1 MDRRRFLRSSL
12 AASVAATLPV
22 SQAWAALQALTQVTG
37 DVRAV
42 TSDRAEISLERA
54 AVQELSDSL
63 RGTLLLPGN
72 EGYDVARRVLNKS
85 IDRHPALIVQPTGVA
100 DIQNAVT
107 FARERRLLLAVK
119 CGGHS
124 FAGKSTC
131 DGGMQIDLSFFRH
144 ARIDPNSRTAYVAG
158 GSLLAA
164 LDHEAMAHGLVTPAG
179 TVSHTGVGGLST
191 AGGFGRISRRFG
203 LTLDNIKAVD
213 IVTADGRLLRA
224 SADENPDLYW
234 GVRGGGGNFGIVTSF
249 QYALHPMQRQVIGGE
264 VVFPLDRARELIH
277 FYADFSSQAPDDL
290 YIDLYVNATATGEGS
305 GAGFHVCY
313 SGPEKDAEKVLAPIR
328 KLGEPA
334 FTNLG
339 PVDYVAIQR
348 SWDYADFRNIG
359 EYLKSG
365 FVNEYPD
372 SMLDAAISGFEPDPG
387 RNTMLYFQ
395 QSGGA
400 ISRVPADATAFP
412 HRKALAAMMVLTS
425 WPLDTDGSPHI
436 DYLRDY
442 WSTIEPRTD
451 GFYTVDVANEAQH
464 FVNNN
469 YQGNFPR
476 LLKVKK
482 KYDRENLFRLNAN
495 IAPA

>member
-12 AASVAATLPV
+12 AASVAATLPA

-63 RGTLLLPGN
+63 RGNLLLPGN
-72 EGYDVARRVLNKS
+72 EGYDVARQVLNKS

-131 DGGMQIDLSFFRH
+131 DGGMQIDLSLFRH

-277 FYADFSSQAPDDL
+277 FYADFSAQAPDDL
-290 YIDLYVNATATGEGS
+290 YIDFYVNATASGQGN

-313 SGPEKDAEKVLAPIR
+313 SGPEKDAERVLAPIR

-339 PVDYVAIQR
+339 PIDYVAIQR
-348 SWDYADFRNIG
+348 SWDYSDFRNIG

-372 SMLDAAISGFEPDPG
+372 SMLDAAISGFEPDPR

-400 ISRVPADATAFP
+400 IGRVAADATAFP
-412 HRKALAAMMVLTS
+412 HRNALAAMMVLAS

-436 DYLRDY
+436 DYLRNY

-451 GFYTVDVANEAQH
+451 GFYTVDVANQAQQ

-476 LLKVKK
+476 LLNVKK
-482 KYDRENLFRLNAN
+482 KYDPENLFRLNAN